1 MRRFAILGST
11 ARADAG
17 FNLNDVAGT
26 SGRLD
31 VLLRCIRAAMM
42 ASHGLREEVVVYLVL
57 GAGPRAPRTV
67 RLDSAGV
74 RFLRPDE
81 RSLAVLLR
89 KVLETDY
96 GGHEL
101 VVMRPGV
108 SIAGGGLGRVLADA
122 PGARTFVL
130 DEGAPDLRSADLG
143 GEDLL
148 FVVGGH
154 EGIPDADRA
163 LLAGAQPLGIGPV
176 SVHAD
181 DAIAILVN
189 ELDRRC
195 C

>member
-31 VLLRCIRAAMM
+31 VLLRCIRAAML
-42 ASHGLREEVVVYLVL
+42 ASHGLREGVIVYLVL
-57 GAGPRAPRTV
+57 GAGPRAPRIV
-67 RLDSAGV
+67 RVDSGAV

-81 RSLAVLLR
+81 RSLSVLLQ
-89 KVLETDY
+89 KVLATDY
-96 GGHEL
+96 GGHDL
-101 VVMRPGV
+101 VIMRPGV
-108 SIAGGGLGRVLADA
+108 SVAGGGLARVLADA

-130 DEGAPDLRSADLG
+130 DEGAPDLRSADLSG
-143 GEDLL
+143 DDLL
-148 FVVGGH
+148 FVLGGH

-163 LLAGAQPLGIGPV
+163 RIAHAQAIGIGPV

-181 DAIAILVN
+181 DAVAIVVN